1 MTKSFACE
9 INANT
14 SCDWSSFQVIKF
26 ICWKDLIIEA
36 KTVNTINYQLGMPS
50 RQIISLLIYPLSS
63 IYISHF
69 SINVTGKEM
78 VLFIQG
84 EGS

>member
-9 INANT
+9 INANI

-36 KTVNTINYQLGMPS
+36 KKSKYHQLS
-50 RQIISLLIYPLSS
+50 TRHAIQTDNIAVDLSTFFHLYPP
-63 IYISHF
+63 F
-69 SINVTGKEM
+69 FNKCNGKRNGP
-78 VLFIQG
+78 FHRG
-84 EGS
+84 GK